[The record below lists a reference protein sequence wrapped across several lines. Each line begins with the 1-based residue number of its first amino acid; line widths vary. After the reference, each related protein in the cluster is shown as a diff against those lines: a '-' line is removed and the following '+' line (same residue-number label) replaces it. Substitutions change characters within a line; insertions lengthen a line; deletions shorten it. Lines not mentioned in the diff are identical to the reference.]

1 MAQEMGGNTVLKNS
15 FKILFAFVALAVTSA
30 AWAQSYPTRPVR
42 VVIPFGPGAP
52 DTLAR
57 IVGQQLSAQ
66 LGQPVV
72 IDNRP
77 GANGIIGNDAV
88 AKATP
93 DGYTLLITSVSF
105 AVNPSMGKK
114 LPYDSQRDLIPISN
128 IADQEAMFLIV
139 NPNVPAT
146 SVKELIDYSKKPD
159 TKLSFASIGL
169 GNTTHLAGELFVKR
183 AGINAVHVPYKSGGA
198 AVTAVIG
205 GEVQMMVVPAT
216 QSIEFIKSG
225 KVRALAYTHP
235 TRAALAP
242 DVPTMAQAGVQGA
255 EFSGGWFG
263 MFAPAGTPD
272 PIVTRLGQEIQKAL
286 TDETVKSRFAS
297 LGLRPIGSTPQ
308 DFRRYVD
315 SEIKNYADIVK
326 LTGIKGE

>member
-1 MAQEMGGNTVLKNS
+1 MPDEMGGVTVLKNT
-15 FKILFAFVALAVTSA
+15 FKILFAFAALAVASA
-30 AWAQSYPTRPVR
+30 ASAQSYPTRPVR
-42 VVIPFGPGAP
+42 IVIPFGAGAP

-57 IVGQQLSAQ
+57 IVGQQLSTQ

-88 AKATP
+88 AKAAP

-146 SVKELIDYSKKPD
+146 SVKELIALSKKPD
-159 TKLSFASIGL
+159 AKLSYASIGV
-169 GNTTHLAGELFVKR
+169 GNTTHLAGALFVKR
-183 AGINAVHVPYKSGGA
+183 AGIDAVHVPYKSGGA

-242 DVPTMAQAGVQGA
+242 DVPTMAEAGVKDA

-263 MFAPAGTPD
+263 MFAPAGTPE
-272 PIVTRLGQEIQKAL
+272 PIVARLSQEIQKAL
-286 TDETVKSRFAS
+286 TDATVKSRFAS
-297 LGLRPIGSTPQ
+297 LGLRPIGSSPQ

-326 LTGIKGE
+326 LTGIKAE

>member
-1 MAQEMGGNTVLKNS
+1 MLNRTLS
-15 FKILFAFVALAVTSA
+15 ILFTCVSLAFSSS
-30 AWAQSYPTRPVR
+30 AWAQGYPNRPLR
-42 VVIPFGPGAP
+42 IVVPFGAGAP
-52 DTLAR
+52 DTVAR
-57 IVGQQLSAQ
+57 VVGQQLSTQ

-88 AKATP
+88 AKSPP

-114 LPYDSQRDLIPISN
+114 LPYDSQRDLIPVSN

-139 NPNVPAT
+139 NPDVPAK
-146 SVKELIDYSKKPD
+146 SVKDLVDLSRKGAA
-159 TKLSFASIGL
+159 LSFASIGI

-198 AVTAVIG
+198 AVTAVIA
-205 GEVQMMVVPAT
+205 GEVQMMVVPST

-242 DVPTMAQAGVQGA
+242 EVPTMAEAGVQGA

-263 MFAPAGTPD
+263 MFAPFGTPD
-272 PIVTRLGQEIQKAL
+272 PIIQRLSAEVRLAL
-286 TDETVKSRFAS
+286 GNSAVQSRLAT
-297 LGLRPIGSTPQ
+297 LGLRPIGSTSEE
-308 DFRRYVD
+308 FRRYVN
-315 SEIKNYADIVK
+315 SEINYYADVVK
-326 LTGIKGE
+326 LTGIKDE